1 MSTLLKRYFTYL
13 LIPAGL
19 VLLLLPLNT
28 HRTEQADRDFVFL
41 RINETLV
48 EEAIT
53 KPESV
58 PPANTSNDKSMQALN
73 EQLDKMQKLFSEDT
87 TIANPYGYP
96 ILDAGD
102 LTTYPALHEA
112 VEEMMRMIAL
122 QQQMRSSLKRL
133 DHVSTETWGRF
144 EELLFSD
151 SGAASFQYGN
161 RIFRGHVVTSRVLV
175 DVEVEHLK
183 LTAKILGGVFLLLGF
198 FVLRGLY
205 VPASVGI
212 QVGKRTGM
220 IMWDVIVIGLG
231 VIFTWGLLDSML
243 AKYFQTSSQFGDVQ
257 MAAYMGFFWLLF
269 ASPVMAL
276 FTTTTGL
283 QSVLITRQ
291 GISVNGLFGVKTLNW
306 SAVENI
312 RLAEFYS
319 ARRIQG
325 FFAPRKLA
333 KILEVSGKS
342 VILRIMEP
350 PYSST
355 KKEILNTLTTY
366 APEEL
371 KESISGLSRQWL
383 SVW

>member
-1 MSTLLKRYFTYL
+1 MSALLKRYFTYL

-48 EEAIT
+48 GEAIT
-53 KPESV
+53 DSESV
-58 PPANTSNDKSMQALN
+58 PPANTSSDESMQALN

-87 TIANPYGYP
+87 TITNPYGYP
-96 ILDAGD
+96 MLVAGD
-102 LTTYPALHEA
+102 LAPYPALHEA

-144 EELLFSD
+144 EELLL
-151 SGAASFQYGN
+151 GNGGVASFQYGN
-161 RIFRGHVVTSRVLV
+161 RIFKGHVETDQVLV
-175 DVEVEHLK
+175 DVEIEHLK
-183 LTAKILGGVFLLLGF
+183 LTANIMGGVFLLLGF

-205 VPASVGI
+205 VPASSGI

-243 AKYFQTSSQFGDVQ
+243 AKYFQTSSQFGDAQ

-276 FTTTTGL
+276 FTTATGL
-283 QSVLITRQ
+283 QTVLITRQ
-291 GISVNGLFGVKTLNW
+291 GISVNGLFGEKTLNW

-355 KKEILNTLTTY
+355 KKEILDTLTAY

-383 SVW
+383 SIW